1 MIVVDAS
8 SVVDVL
14 LGGRTAAAIEARW
27 RHDRGPL
34 HAPHLLDVE
43 VLSALRRLVRDR
55 VVAEERG
62 GAAIDAFARFRVRRW
77 SHRPLRARIWELRHN
92 LTAYDAAYVALAERL
107 DCPLTTSD
115 APLARSS
122 GHGARIELF

>member
-14 LGGRTAAAIEARW
+14 LGTRAAATIEARW
-27 RHDRGPL
+27 RRDGGPL
-34 HAPHLLDVE
+34 HAPHLIDVE
-43 VLSALRRLVRDR
+43 ILSALRHLVLDGD
-55 VVAEERG
+55 VAEDR
-62 GAAIDAFARFRVRRW
+62 AATAISAFARFRVRRW
-77 SHRPLRARIWELRHN
+77 PHRGLRARIWELRHN
-92 LTAYDAAYVALAERL
+92 LSAYDAAYVALAERL

-122 GHGARIELF
+122 GHQARIELF

>member
-14 LGGRTAAAIEARW
+14 LGTRAATAIEARW
-27 RHDRGPL
+27 RRDGGPL
-34 HAPHLLDVE
+34 HAPHLLDIE
-43 VLSALRRLVRDR
+43 VLSALRHLVLEGDVTEGRT
-55 VVAEERG
+55 
-62 GAAIDAFARFRVRRW
+62 AAALSIFARFRVRRW
-77 SHRPLRARIWELRHN
+77 PHRGLRARIWELRHN

-107 DCPLTTSD
+107 ECPLTTSD

-122 GHGARIELF
+122 GHRARVELF